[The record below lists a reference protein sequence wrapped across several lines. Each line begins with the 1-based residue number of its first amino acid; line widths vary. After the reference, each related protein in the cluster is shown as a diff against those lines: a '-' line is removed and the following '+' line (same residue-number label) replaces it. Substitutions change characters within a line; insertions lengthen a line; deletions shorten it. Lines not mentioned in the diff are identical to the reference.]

1 MSFDAQRA
9 AAHRQITYGAILT
22 VVGIIVT
29 IGTYS
34 SVSVSGGTYVIA
46 YGPIIFG
53 FIRLVR
59 GLTSLPDRT
68 PEEIAAAGRV
78 RDR

>member
-1 MSFDAQRA
+1 MV
-9 AAHRQITYGAILT
+9 L
-22 VVGIIVT
+22 GIIVT

-34 SVSVSGGTYVIA
+34 SVSVSGGTYIIA

-68 PEEIAAAGRV
+68 PDRV
-78 RDR
+78 RYR